1 MVKSLSTLIY
11 RWRIILHDMLVIPV
25 AWLGAYW
32 LRYNLEIIPEQFL
45 IGAVYALP
53 VVVAVQTVTNVFV
66 GVHRGEWRFVSLPD
80 LSLIAR
86 SVLVGTTAIAFMLFL
101 VAERLMF
108 VPRSVFILYALILG
122 LLMCGSRLMYRLLK
136 DRHFSTHAGRKVI
149 IFGAGAAGEQLL
161 RDLRRNHPDQ
171 YNIVAFL
178 DDDIAKIGRQ
188 IHRVPI
194 VASPDVLQDLIYRW
208 DIDLVLIAVPS
219 ANEEQMQRLVGI
231 CESAGVEF
239 KTLPGAHELV
249 SGRVQLGD
257 MREVRIDDLLGRDPV
272 ALDWHRIKDSL
283 CDKKVLVTGAGGS
296 IGSELCRQLATVC
309 SAHLVLFDQ
318 SEYNLYQIQEEL
330 SERFPD
336 TQISSILG
344 DVCDVAAI
352 THIFSEH
359 RPAAVFHAA
368 AYKHVPLLEGQVR
381 EAIKNNALG
390 TRIVADLAHQFE
402 AEKFVLISTD
412 KAVNPSSLMGAC
424 KRVAE
429 IYCQQ
434 LAASSPTNYI
444 TVRFG
449 NVLGSAGSVVPKFQ
463 KQIKAGGPVTVTHK
477 DMTRYFMTITEATQL
492 ILEASAMGEDG
503 RIYVLDMGQPVLIAD
518 LAEQLIRLSGKE
530 PGVDIEIE
538 FTGLRRGE
546 KLHEE
551 LFHNDENIRTT
562 EFKKIHLA
570 ETRAVDSQMVEGV
583 FSRLVEKLDN
593 YDASLSEC
601 IKDLVPEYQEVEFVE
616 PSAGN
621 KEPSASNKE
630 PSHEI
635 EEPSASKKEPTKRAP
650 SPSIKGSGKES
661 AADLA
666 T

>member
-1 MVKSLSTLIY
+1 MVRSISTLIY
-11 RWRIILHDMLVIPV
+11 RWRIILHDMLVIPA

-32 LRYNLEIIPEQFL
+32 LRFNLDHIPDQYM
-45 IGAVYALP
+45 IGAIYALP
-53 VVVAVQTVTNVFV
+53 VVITVQTVTNVFV

-86 SVLVGTTAIAFMLFL
+86 SVLIGTAAIAFTLFL

-108 VPRSVFILYALILG
+108 VPRAVIVLYALILG
-122 LLMCGSRLMYRLLK
+122 LFMCGSRLLYRLFK
-136 DRHFSTHAGRKVI
+136 DRHFSTRAGRKVVI
-149 IFGAGAAGEQLL
+149 LGAGAAGEQLL
-161 RDLRRNHPDQ
+161 RDLRRNHPNK

-178 DDDIAKIGRQ
+178 DDDNGKIGRQ

-194 VASPDVLQDLIYRW
+194 VASPDVLEDLIYRW

-219 ANEEQMQRLVGI
+219 ANEEQMQRLVSI
-231 CESAGVEF
+231 CESSGVEF

-283 CDKKVLVTGAGGS
+283 CEKTVLVTGAGGS
-296 IGSELCRQLATVC
+296 IGSELCRQLAAVC

-318 SEYNLYQIQEEL
+318 SEYNLYQIEEEL
-330 SERFPD
+330 LDRYPD
-336 TQISSILG
+336 LKLTSVLG
-344 DVCDVAAI
+344 DVCDQAAI
-352 THIFSEH
+352 NHIFKRH

-390 TRIVADLAHQFE
+390 TRIVADLAHE
-402 AEKFVLISTD
+402 YEVEKFVLISTD

-434 LAASSPTNYI
+434 LAALSATKYI

-463 KQIKAGGPVTVTHK
+463 KQIKAGGPVTVTHRE
-477 DMTRYFMTITEATQL
+477 MTRYFMTITEATQL

-503 RIYVLDMGQPVLIAD
+503 RIYVLDMGQPVLISD

-530 PGVDIEIE
+530 PGKDIKII
-538 FTGLRRGE
+538 FTGLRPGE

-551 LFHNDENIRTT
+551 LFHDEENLEHT
-562 EFKKIHLA
+562 EYKKIHLA
-570 ETRAVDSQMVEGV
+570 ATREVDTEKVNKV
-583 FSRLVEKLDN
+583 FDRLVDKLDS
-593 YDASLSEC
+593 YDAGLSEC
-601 IKDLVPEYQEVEFVE
+601 IKLLVPEYEEESSPAAADSAVGSSQQELDLEQHQEHKDAKRQNEEQESQVE
-616 PSAGN
+616 A
-621 KEPSASNKE
+621 
-630 PSHEI
+630 
-635 EEPSASKKEPTKRAP
+635 
-650 SPSIKGSGKES
+650 S
-661 AADLA
+661 AATA
-666 T
+666 N